1 VEKVFCQVREMG
13 LTFVVTCSRCGGL
26 LLAKVE
32 QKTRTCPYCGSTVIL
47 ERAKKLASAN
57 TSLEA
62 STLLQ
67 RLKQEAATRR

>member
-1 VEKVFCQVREMG
+1 MEKAFYQVEKVG
-13 LTFVVTCSRCGGL
+13 LTFVVVCARCGGL

-32 QKTRTCPYCGSTVIL
+32 QKTRTCPYCGSTVVL
-47 ERAKKLASAN
+47 ERAIKIASAK
-57 TSLEA
+57 TTLEA

>member
-1 VEKVFCQVREMG
+1 VEKVFCQVKEVG
-13 LTFVVTCSRCGGL
+13 LTFVVVCARCGGL

-47 ERAKKLASAN
+47 EKARKMGSAR
-57 TSLEA
+57 TTLEA

-67 RLKQEAATRR
+67 RLKEEAATRR

>member
-1 VEKVFCQVREMG
+1 MAP
-13 LTFVVTCSRCGGL
+13 TFVVVCHRCGGL
-26 LLAKVE
+26 LLAKAE

-47 ERAKKLASAN
+47 EKAKKVGSAN

-67 RLKQEAATRR
+67 RLKTEAAAKR